1 MIQKDLEVIRHG
13 LRLPLGRTREGYY
26 FEKTPSLSPLQ
37 FNFAEA
43 LSLLLAIQAA
53 RQVSGIGSPELSA
66 ALARLETLLP
76 REVVSLLRQAAN
88 PPALREQRQHR
99 QQMLMLLNQALI
111 EGRKVRIRYA
121 THSRGG
127 EINDRVVRPYHV
139 MPYVRSWHLIAYC
152 EWREAVLVFKIDR
165 IREAALL
172 AERYHVPRDFDLAAY
187 LGPVWGV
194 MRGQAG
200 EPVQIVLRFAPEA
213 GRRVAEENWHPSQ
226 RVEKQPDGSVLF
238 RLHLAV
244 TPDFLNWLL
253 YYGSRVQVL
262 APLSLRE
269 QLAEEHR
276 RAAAANAAPVD

>member
-1 MIQKDLEVIRHG
+1 MRDNLLGQGRLEETKRVSRILALLQLITASPRRYSRRDLSARFEVSERMIQKDLEVIRHG

-152 EWREAVLVFKIDR
+152 EWR
-165 IREAALL
+165 
-172 AERYHVPRDFDLAAY
+172 
-187 LGPVWGV
+187 
-194 MRGQAG
+194 
-200 EPVQIVLRFAPEA
+200 
-213 GRRVAEENWHPSQ
+213 
-226 RVEKQPDGSVLF
+226 
-238 RLHLAV
+238 
-244 TPDFLNWLL
+244 
-253 YYGSRVQVL
+253 
-262 APLSLRE
+262 
-269 QLAEEHR
+269 
-276 RAAAANAAPVD
+276 